1 MELIDCKNIF
11 ITGVTGVVGGRI
23 LYEILATTKAKVYC
37 LVRAEDTEKARIRIA
52 NMLAVY
58 DPDSI
63 LYEQFESKVIPI
75 IGDITRPKFG
85 LNPEDYYQLVHQI
98 DQVFHVAAN
107 VNLVASYKKLA
118 EVNVQGTSE
127 VIEFCLTGNIPM
139 LHTSSYSV
147 VGSKLLDEF
156 TFKEND
162 LDIGQSFDY
171 QPYELTKINAEKL
184 VHEGS
189 KRGLKWVI
197 VRLGDIFG
205 DSKTGSYPL
214 QGTTNRGIYYS
225 IVKTIVETEL
235 FYFTEDFFY
244 LTPVDYAAKASL
256 YLGLNPSAYG
266 QTFHIVNPD
275 QRHFY
280 EFVNL
285 IIDFGYKVKVISIDL
300 YLKLF
305 QSNLILKEG
314 KIYSSAFT
322 SFILFLYFLFGSD
335 LPPHCVMVFSGTKLD
350 TSNAQKFL
358 DKVGIICPNVD
369 IKLISTYLNYCIKK
383 GFIPSPN
390 KQYSLSNQPQYNANY
405 EGYLKNELKLIQAEN
420 LSTNISNTPNDYGL
434 NQVSNSILE
443 AEAEAATIQ
452 ISNNSSNK
460 YMEVA
465 LSNPIDKTEVA
476 PSSSSPQE
484 VHNYMDTSTILSSNG
499 KHASKV
505 TTLCQV
511 LPKLKAVTITQENIP
526 TSSTSNRTPKT
537 APVSTSPQDPPI
549 LENKSYSVEDN
560 FTNVPSTAP
569 APIVN
574 VLATDSINVIKF
586 STRLLE
592 VISDKTGYPID
603 MLEMN
608 MDLETDLE
616 IDLIKRVEIFAVMQ
630 QEFPEIELDVK
641 AIAELRSLTKVVNV
655 LSSPGFSY
663 FPS

>member
-37 LVRAEDTEKARIRIA
+37 LVRAEDIEKARIRIA
-52 NMLAVY
+52 NMLGVY
-58 DPDSI
+58 DPDNI
-63 LYEQFESKVIPI
+63 LYDQFESRVIPI

-184 VHEGS
+184 VHEAS

-214 QGTTNRGIYYS
+214 QSTTNRSIYYS
-225 IVKTIVETEL
+225 IVKTIVETGL

-256 YLGLNPSAYG
+256 HLGLNPSAYG

-275 QRHFY
+275 QRQFY
-280 EFVNL
+280 EFVNF
-285 IIDFGYKVKVISIDL
+285 IVDFGYKVKVIPINL

-305 QSNLILKEG
+305 QNNLVLREG

-322 SFILFLYFLFGSD
+322 SFMLFLCFLIGSD

-350 TSNAQKFL
+350 TSNAEKIL
-358 DKVGIICPNVD
+358 GKVGIICPNVD
-369 IKLISTYLNYCIKK
+369 MKLIYTYLNYCIKK

-390 KQYSLSNQPQYNANY
+390 EEKLS
-405 EGYLKNELKLIQAEN
+405 I
-420 LSTNISNTPNDYGL
+420 NISNTFNDSSL
-434 NQVSNSILE
+434 NQASNSILK
-443 AEAEAATIQ
+443 AEAEAATIPL
-452 ISNNSSNK
+452 SNKSSNE
-460 YMEVA
+460 YMEVV
-465 LSNPIDKTEVA
+465 LSEPINKAEVV

-484 VHNYMDTSTILSSNG
+484 VHKYMDTSTSLLNNG
-499 KHASKV
+499 KHASKI
-505 TTLCQV
+505 TTYQV
-511 LPKLKAVTITQENIP
+511 LPNLKAVTITQENIP
-526 TSSTSNRTPKT
+526 TSSTSSSTPK
-537 APVSTSPQDPPI
+537 AVPVSISPQNRPM
-549 LENKSYSVEDN
+549 LENKSYPVEDN
-560 FTNVPSTAP
+560 FTNVASNVPSTAP

-574 VLATDSINVIKF
+574 ASTTDSINATKF

-592 VISDKTGYPID
+592 VFSDKTGYSID

-608 MDLETDLE
+608 MDLEADLE
-616 IDLIKRVEIFAVMQ
+616 IDLIKRVEIFAAMQ
-630 QEFPEIELDVK
+630 EEFPEIKLDVK
-641 AIAELRSLTKVVNV
+641 ALAELRSLTKVVNWV
-655 LSSPGFSY
+655 VG
-663 FPS
+663 